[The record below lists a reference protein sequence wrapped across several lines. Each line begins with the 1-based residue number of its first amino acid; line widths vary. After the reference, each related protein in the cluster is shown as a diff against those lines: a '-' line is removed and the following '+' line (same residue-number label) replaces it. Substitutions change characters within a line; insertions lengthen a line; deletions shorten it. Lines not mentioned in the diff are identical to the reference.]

1 MGVMS
6 CSRPDCPQIMCD
18 IYVDGIGYVCY
29 ECRKEFEDYLKKE
42 GLFLWTEGEI
52 RNELKKFM
60 ATDKGVYDKGME
72 MTVKDFFNKHDRHN

>member
-18 IYVDGIGYVCY
+18 IHVDGIGYVCY
-29 ECRKEFEDYLKKE
+29 ECQKEFRDYLEKE
-42 GLFLWTEGEI
+42 GLTPATEGEI

-60 ATDKGVYDKGME
+60 ATDKDKYLKGKE
-72 MTVKDFFNKHDRHN
+72 MTVTEFFKLYDKHE